1 MSRWLIVPSY
11 GFINNPGSM
20 VSSCVFSIPE
30 RLSDNCVFISPI
42 LTLSLLCAFPRG
54 GILYK
59 KLIDVNGQS
68 RLIKCMQGHNFKL
81 TYESIVI
88 LRSSRLNIHVACQIL
103 GHKVDIII
111 ITAAC
116 DEIYSIYKPGTQHLN
131 MSVHY
136 VYWYE
141 M

>member
-1 MSRWLIVPSY
+1 
-11 GFINNPGSM
+11 
-20 VSSCVFSIPE
+20 
-30 RLSDNCVFISPI
+30 
-42 LTLSLLCAFPRG
+42 
-54 GILYK
+54 
-59 KLIDVNGQS
+59 
-68 RLIKCMQGHNFKL
+68 MQGHNFKL